1 MHRLLSRNE
10 GTMHREGR
18 KAALTYRAA
27 FYSTN
32 LHLMPMGMAGRRV
45 LKHILRELRAGRM
58 QLTALIE

>member
-1 MHRLLSRNE
+1 MIRVYE
-10 GTMHREGR
+10 VREGR

-27 FYSTN
+27 FYTN
-32 LHLMPMGMAGRRV
+32 KRLLPMGMAGRRV